1 LRRALRADARDRAY
15 SPTMSRLLF
24 SIALLT
30 LLGACAASDGGTQ
43 ERCTPQ
49 WPPGPCAE
57 PGKGR

>member
-1 LRRALRADARDRAY
+1 
-15 SPTMSRLLF
+15 MSRLLF